1 MSDEFIA
8 LIPARSGSK
17 GIKNKNLLKIGKDS
31 LIGWSIKSARS
42 IDDVSK
48 VVFSSDSNYYLN
60 HAKKYKVDEV
70 ILRSAKASTD
80 KATDNDYFEETII
93 YLEKKNIKFKYI
105 VLLRPTTPLRNNA
118 ILNKAINFFIKNKDN
133 FNSMRSVN
141 QMSESAF
148 KSFTVSKNRLY
159 SIMGIKPD
167 ESNNSRHAFKNTF
180 EGNGYIDIVK
190 KNYFKKY
197 GSLFGKKVLAF
208 QTDFAYEIDNINDYD
223 YAKFEFAR
231 NMKKYN
237 SL

>member
-1 MSDEFIA
+1 MSDDYIS

-31 LIGWSIKSARS
+31 LIGWSIKSAHS
-42 IDDVSK
+42 IDKVSK
-48 VVFSSDSNYYLN
+48 VIFSSDSNYYLN
-60 HAKKYKVDEV
+60 HAKKYKVDEA
-70 ILRSAKASTD
+70 ILRSIKSSTD
-80 KATDNDYFEETII
+80 DSLDKDYFEETII

-105 VLLRPTTPLRNNA
+105 VLLRPTTPLRNKA
-118 ILNKAINFFIKNKDN
+118 ILNKAINFFIKYKDN

-148 KSFTVSKNRLY
+148 KSFTISNNRLY
-159 SIMGIKPD
+159 SITGLTPD
-167 ESNNSRHAFKNTF
+167 HSNNSRHAFENTF
-180 EGNGYIDIVK
+180 EGNGYIDIIK

-197 GSLFGKKVLAF
+197 GNLFGKKVLAF

-231 NMKKYN
+231 NKKKY
-237 SL
+237 